1 MNAFPSLVIGSR
13 IPICNC
19 YSSEHE
25 ISSKHGPWQR
35 PCNQRATT
43 TVTAETA
50 YGHRGCGRFF
60 LHDLLA
66 CFYSLLIQLYFLL
79 DRGKRCPSAVVT
91 CSKLVFLNSKLV
103 VFVASPPPL
112 EFPQEILRE
121 GVDAAA
127 WAFCGPVSE
136 KQLRGGHLEHAA
148 HTSAIP
154 PGPWQTTL
162 HHMKPRTLPLQCG
175 FSHSMIHLVSSR
187 DFLSFQY
194 RCLHSFHF
202 STDVFP
208 LC

>member
-1 MNAFPSLVIGSR
+1 MVIGSR

-25 ISSKHGPWQR
+25 ISSKHGSWQR

-127 WAFCGPVSE
+127 WATTRRA
-136 KQLRGGHLEHAA
+136 LRTRSSYICTSSWTLANDAA
-148 HTSAIP
+148 PHETKDVAASMR
-154 PGPWQTTL
+154 L
-162 HHMKPRTLPLQCG
+162 
-175 FSHSMIHLVSSR
+175 FSLNDSS
-187 DFLSFQY
+187 SI
-194 RCLHSFHF
+194 
-202 STDVFP
+202 
-208 LC
+208 